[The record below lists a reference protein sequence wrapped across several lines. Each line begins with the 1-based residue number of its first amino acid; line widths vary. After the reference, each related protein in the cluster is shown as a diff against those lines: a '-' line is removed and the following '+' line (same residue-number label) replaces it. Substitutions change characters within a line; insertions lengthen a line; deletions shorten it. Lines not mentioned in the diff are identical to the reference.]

1 MKRKTEKNDVRGSA
15 AIRPHRRALA
25 HTGVVALVTYL
36 AAFLAPVGS
45 ASAQAPAAAPPPP
58 PPARPSRFFPR
69 PSSRPGTPPAAP
81 APVPPPPAPLATT
94 AKPAAGKPGT
104 PGVVE
109 IPGEK
114 EFNSCKKLPSGR
126 RIVKLNLKPE
136 TDVLDL
142 IGWISSI
149 TCSQFLVSIPLQGK
163 KITIIAPQLITPEE
177 AYRLFYAALE
187 SVGLT
192 VEPSGKFLRIVE
204 SARARF
210 TTLPF
215 VGANQQVP
223 HDKRYI
229 TKLVRVSYLDTN
241 DLTNAVLNR
250 LKSETGD
257 IISYRS
263 SLIISDQA
271 ENIERLVSIIRQF
284 DTPSAN
290 RDKIWMIRVK
300 NTSAV
305 DMAGRIAEIMP
316 VQQLGSGQKRPP
328 GSPPPAPPKPQP
340 GPPGDLST
348 EMTITK
354 IVPDERSNSLIV
366 VANQRAYDWLVVLV
380 HKLDVS
386 PEESVRG
393 TAEDRFHVYNCA
405 NANCDELA
413 ATLSAITGVQV
424 VGSLSTGVRRRGGS
438 PAPTAAPPAQNQ
450 SGSNALMFE
459 GDVRITFDGPTNS
472 LLIMSSF
479 KDFQALRRVIE
490 KLDAPRKQIFI
501 EAYILEV
508 TTDKNR
514 TVGVSYHAGAP
525 ESIAGKQSLLLGG
538 FQADKTLGAAFDP
551 KTLLNNMGGLSAALF
566 GPSIDPTQTKLFG
579 VLNVNIPSFGVFLQ
593 ALQTN
598 NDVNVL
604 SNPHILIV
612 NNQEGEITVG
622 ENLPFPGAMMGSAIG
637 GAAGYTPY
645 MSVNRQDV
653 ALKLKLLP
661 SVNEHNVI
669 RLDVEQEVSDVTS
682 PNYNNLGPATSK
694 RSTKTTVVARDQQTV
709 VIGGLMSDRASES
722 VSKVPILGDIPVLGF
737 FFRSTNK
744 TMKKTNI
751 IIAITPYVISDL
763 ADLRRVAE
771 KKMRERREFIERY
784 SSLEDRVVLDKDLDF
799 HRKRGML
806 EEINRTVR
814 EMEEEER
821 ELQYIKDQNSGT
833 ESETIEPPAVSSSDH
848 AAPAEVEE
856 EAPAAATDDMTETTA
871 PAPMEEE
878 IKTRP
883 SARPMRKARKART
896 AATGKPAVPTAAPAA
911 AKAPAAPKAPA
922 AAKAPAAPKT
932 PAASA
937 KPVPPPA
944 KE

>member
-1 MKRKTEKNDVRGSA
+1 MLSGATL
-15 AIRPHRRALA
+15 HRRHVAPTRA
-25 HTGVVALVTYL
+25 GIVALVAYL
-36 AAFLAPVGS
+36 VAFLALGPWAYAQTPPAATPPAPPVRPARLFPHLPIKPGAPG
-45 ASAQAPAAAPPPP
+45 ASPAPAP
-58 PPARPSRFFPR
+58 
-69 PSSRPGTPPAAP
+69 PPAAP
-81 APVPPPPAPLATT
+81 APPA
-94 AKPAAGKPGT
+94 PAAGSAKPGT

-109 IPGEK
+109 LPGEK
-114 EFNSCKKLPSGR
+114 EFNSCKKLPPGK

-136 TDVLDL
+136 TDVIDL

-163 KITIIAPQLITPEE
+163 KVTVIAPQLITPEE

-204 SARARF
+204 SSRARF

-215 VGANQQVP
+215 VGANEHVP
-223 HDKRYI
+223 HDKRYV

-241 DLTNAVLNR
+241 DLTNSVLNR
-250 LKSETGD
+250 LKSESGD

-271 ENIERLVSIIRQF
+271 ENIDRLVSIIKQF

-290 RDKIWMIRVK
+290 RDKIWIIRIK
-300 NTSAV
+300 NTSAI
-305 DMAGRIAEIMP
+305 DMAGRLAEIMP
-316 VQQLGSGQKRPP
+316 VQQLGSGQKRQP
-328 GSPPPAPPKPQP
+328 GSPPPTPPKPQP

-380 HKLDVS
+380 HKLDFS

-393 TAEDRFHVYNCA
+393 GAEGRFHVYNCA

-424 VGSLSTGVRRRGGS
+424 VGSLSTGVRRRGS
-438 PAPTAAPPAQNQ
+438 TAAPTAAAPAQNQ
-450 SGSNALMFE
+450 QGNQSALMFE
-459 GDVRITFDGPTNS
+459 GDVRITFDAPTNS
-472 LLIMSSF
+472 LLVMSSF
-479 KDFQALRRVIE
+479 KDFQSLRRVIE
-490 KLDAPRKQIFI
+490 RLDAPRKQVFI
-501 EAYILEV
+501 EALILEV
-508 TTDKNR
+508 TTDKAR
-514 TVGVSYHAGAP
+514 QTGVSYHAGAG
-525 ESIAGKQSLLLGG
+525 ESIAGQQSLLLGG
-538 FQADKTLGAAFDP
+538 FNASQTLGAAFDP

-566 GPSIDPTQTKLFG
+566 GPAIDPAQTKLFG

-593 ALQTN
+593 LLQTN

-604 SNPHILIV
+604 SNPHILIM

-622 ENLPFPGAMMGSAIG
+622 ENLPFPGAMMGTALTG
-637 GAAGYTPY
+637 GATGYTPY
-645 MSVNRQDV
+645 LSVNRQDV

-669 RLDVEQEVSDVTS
+669 RLDVEQEVSDVEAA
-682 PNYNNLGPATSK
+682 NYNNLGPATSK

-709 VIGGLMSDRASES
+709 VIGGLMSDRASETIT
-722 VSKVPILGDIPVLGF
+722 KVPILGDIPVIGF
-737 FFRSTNK
+737 FFRSSSRD
-744 TMKKTNI
+744 MKKTNI

-763 ADLRRVAE
+763 SDLRRVAE

-784 SSLEDRVVLDKDLDF
+784 SSLEDRVVLDQDLDF
-799 HRKRGML
+799 RRKRGML
-806 EEINRTVR
+806 EEVNKAVR
-814 EMEEEER
+814 EMEDEER
-821 ELQYIKDQNSGT
+821 ELRQIRERDET
-833 ESETIEPPAVSSSDH
+833 EDSTPIEPTLTAGTPAPVPETEEKSPP
-848 AAPAEVEE
+848 APVDDMKEE
-856 EAPAAATDDMTETTA
+856 EAPAEERLA
-871 PAPMEEE
+871 PASHPA
-878 IKTRP
+878 P
-883 SARPMRKARKART
+883 ALRKAAGKRKGPR
-896 AATGKPAVPTAAPAA
+896 KPAPAA
-911 AKAPAAPKAPA
+911 ASQTPPAVPAAAPAPAAHPAPPGGTSDKPAPA
-922 AAKAPAAPKT
+922 
-932 PAASA
+932 
-937 KPVPPPA
+937 PA